1 MSGDYEIMGVYS
13 HSTKYEYKIGQRGS
27 RYRHGTYWFVR
38 KRSEDMYEVR
48 PLNANHVPSGV
59 TRLIDRDEFLK
70 YYTPELSYYQDNTL
84 PCLEALQKKVRL
96 GRRYFNLGQ
105 RDRAEQEFCNAV
117 LMQEDSVD
125 ANMALSEVYAE
136 QQEFTKLRTVLDKLL
151 NIDEVFREEQ
161 RHRFNDFGINL
172 RKQGRFDDA
181 IRFYAK
187 ALEVNEGDE
196 NLHFNMAR
204 ALHGRGRCEEC
215 RKHLAR
221 CMELNPEMTEARC
234 FLRSLDAEQAEADE
248 RERRERDGIRAEGE
262 RAAMA
267 RNRERASGRGD
278 EAGRGNSTNYVLTL
292 K

>member
-1 MSGDYEIMGVYS
+1 MRGDCEIMGVYS

-38 KRSEDMYEVR
+38 RRGEDMYEVR
-48 PLNANHVPSGV
+48 PLNANHIPSGV
-59 TRLIDRDEFLK
+59 SRLIDRDEFLT
-70 YYTPELSYYQDNTL
+70 YYTPELTYYQENTL
-84 PCLEALQKKVRL
+84 PCLEALRKKVRM

-105 RDRAEQEFCNAV
+105 MDRAEREFCSAV

-161 RHRFNDFGINL
+161 RHRFNEFGINL

-187 ALEVNEGDE
+187 ALEVNEDDE

-204 ALHGRGRCEEC
+204 ALHGKGRDEAC
-215 RKHLAR
+215 REHLAR
-221 CMELNPEMTEARC
+221 CMELNPEMAEARS
-234 FLRSLDAEQAEADE
+234 FLRSLDAV
-248 RERRERDGIRAEGE
+248 RAEESNGE
-262 RAAMA
+262 RAA
-267 RNRERASGRGD
+267 GRGD
-278 EAGRGNSTNYVLTL
+278 GGKENYVFSL